1 MLLISWFHK
10 ELALRCVYIYFRREK
25 EEAKQ
30 HFSQDER
37 RPKYHRIPDVNALI
51 FLLRTLI
58 WGEMRV
64 LCKHRRQR
72 AHAFGRAGRRNRP
85 A

>member
-10 ELALRCVYIYFRREK
+10 ELAPRCVPYIFIPGEK
-25 EEAKQ
+25 RGGKQ
-30 HFSQDER
+30 HFSQDKR
-37 RPKYHRIPDVNALI
+37 RPKYHRIPDVYALI

-58 WGEMRV
+58 WVEMRV

-72 AHAFGRAGRRNRP
+72 AHAFGRGRRNRP